1 MKPNILDTLRS
12 NEFQDLVVDLSETTI
27 DTFLED
33 GIIKDIPILG
43 ALFKSKNLIST
54 IQDRLFV
61 KKLFKF
67 LKQLEN
73 TTSEQRIIQINKIEQ
88 DEKYRISV
96 GEKLMYLIDKC
107 EDSEKAEILGI
118 LFKNFI
124 LSNINYDDLLRC
136 TNSINSLSTI
146 DLREFIKKD
155 AFIETFIKSNA
166 NIYINSGLVNFKL
179 QSNLKRTHR
188 ALNTEDVEVIYIPSV
203 LGKLLKLIL
212 KEYYNQPESA
222 KKF

>member
-1 MKPNILDTLRS
+1 MKPNITDTLKS
-12 NEFQDLVVDLSETTI
+12 NEFQDLVIDLSETTI
-27 DTFLED
+27 DAFLED
-33 GIIKDIPILG
+33 GIIKDIPIFGL
-43 ALFKSKNLIST
+43 LFKSKNFIST
-54 IQDRLFV
+54 IQDKLFA

-73 TTSEQRIIQINKIEQ
+73 TTPEQRIEQINKIEQ

-124 LSNINYDDLLRC
+124 LSNIDYDDLLRC
-136 TNSINSLSTI
+136 TNSISSLSTI

-166 NIYINSGLVNFKL
+166 NIYLNSGLISFKL
-179 QSNLKRTHR
+179 KSNLKRTDR
-188 ALNTEDVEVIYIPSV
+188 ALNTEDIEVIYIPSA
-203 LGKLLKLIL
+203 LGKLLKSIL
-212 KEYYNQPESA
+212 KEYYS
-222 KKF
+222 

>member
-1 MKPNILDTLRS
+1 MTPNIIGTLKS
-12 NEFQDLVVDLSETTI
+12 YELQDLVVDLSETTI

-33 GIIKDIPILG
+33 GIIKDIPIFG
-43 ALFKSKNLIST
+43 MLFKSKNLIST
-54 IQDRLFV
+54 IQDKLFV

-73 TTSEQRIIQINKIEQ
+73 TTPEQRINQINKIEQ

-107 EDSEKAEILGI
+107 DDSEKAEILGI

-124 LSNINYDDLLRC
+124 SSNIEYDDLLRC

-155 AFIETFIKSNA
+155 AFIEAFIKSNA
-166 NIYINSGLVNFKL
+166 NIYINSGLVKFKL
-179 QSNLKRTHR
+179 KSNLKRTDR
-188 ALNTEDVEVIYIPSV
+188 ALNTEDVEVIYTPSS
-203 LGKLLKLIL
+203 LGKLLKSIL
-212 KEYYNQPESA
+212 KEYYS
-222 KKF
+222 

>member
-1 MKPNILDTLRS
+1 VTPNIIGTLKS
-12 NEFQDLVVDLSETTI
+12 YELQDLVVDLSETTI

-33 GIIKDIPILG
+33 GIIKDIPICG
-43 ALFKSKNLIST
+43 MLFKSKNLIST
-54 IQDRLFV
+54 IQDKLFV

-73 TTSEQRIIQINKIEQ
+73 TTPEQRINQINKIEQ

-107 EDSEKAEILGI
+107 DDSEKAEILGI

-124 LSNINYDDLLRC
+124 SSNIEYDDLLRC

-155 AFIETFIKSNA
+155 AFIEAFIKSNA
-166 NIYINSGLVNFKL
+166 NIYINSGLVKFKL
-179 QSNLKRTHR
+179 KSNLKRTDR
-188 ALNTEDVEVIYIPSV
+188 ALNTEDVEVIYTPSS
-203 LGKLLKLIL
+203 LGKLLKSIL
-212 KEYYNQPESA
+212 KEYYS
-222 KKF
+222 